1 MQLVPFQHVGDR
13 MVATGTDCK
22 MDLFLIVFL
31 FMLGASIGSF
41 LNVVIYRT
49 PRGESIVFPGS
60 HCPSCG
66 RAIRWFDNIP
76 ILSWLFLRG
85 RCRFCKVFISPQYI
99 LIETVTALLIVGL
112 YACYYLW
119 DLRGGMGGFF
129 SSWPIFTAHA
139 VLLCGMLGCS
149 VIDIRSY
156 HLPLGICWF
165 VSGVGLVAAT
175 VRSAPNLIPLIP
187 HVSPTIAASS
197 LGAAVG
203 LIVAIVLLQRG
214 LIQPSF
220 IDADFHPEIDE
231 SDDGEKPRSESGYQ
245 VAATSECGVRPRREV
260 LRELLFLSPAIGGA
274 VVGYLLVGH
283 VEAVRLAWDGLYALG
298 GGGVGKHLDG
308 FFGSL
313 FGYLIGGL
321 WIWGMRILGTLMF
334 GKEAMGLGD
343 VHLLAAVGAVTG
355 WMIPSMA
362 FFLAP
367 IFGLIWALYLLI
379 RKGQR
384 ELPYGPWL
392 SVGTVA
398 AMIFHDKIIAFFEN
412 YMEAVRISH

>member
-1 MQLVPFQHVGDR
+1 MQLVPFRHAGNGV
-13 MVATGTDCK
+13 VATGTDCK

-31 FMLGASIGSF
+31 FVLGASVGSF

-76 ILSWLFLRG
+76 ILSWLLLRG
-85 RCRFCKVFISPQYI
+85 RCRFCKVFISLQYI

-112 YACYYLW
+112 YACYYIW
-119 DLRGGMGGFF
+119 DLRDGMGEFL
-129 SSWPIFTAHA
+129 SSWPTFTAHA
-139 VLLCGMLGCS
+139 ALLCGMLVCS

-165 VSGVGLVAAT
+165 VSGVGMVAAT
-175 VRSAPNLIPLIP
+175 VRGGANLIP
-187 HVSPTIAASS
+187 HVSHTTAASC
-197 LGAAVG
+197 LGAGVG
-203 LIVAIVLLQRG
+203 LIVAIILLRRG

-220 IDADFHPEIDE
+220 IDADIQPQLDE
-231 SDDGEKPRSESGYQ
+231 SDGGEKPRSASAYQ
-245 VAATSECGVRPRREV
+245 VAATSACGVRPRREV
-260 LRELLFLSPAIGGA
+260 LREVLFLSPAIGGA
-274 VVGYLLVGH
+274 VAGYLLVGH
-283 VEAVRLAWDGLYALG
+283 VEAVRSAWEGLYALAD
-298 GGGVGKHLDG
+298 GGVGKHLGG

-313 FGYLIGGL
+313 FGYFIGGL
-321 WIWGMRILGTLMF
+321 WIWGMRILGTLVF

-367 IFGLIWALYLLI
+367 IFGLMWALYLLV
-379 RKGQR
+379 RKGRR

-392 SVGTVA
+392 SVGTLV
-398 AMIFHDKIIAFFEN
+398 AMIFHDKIVAFFEN
-412 YMEAVRISH
+412 YLEAMRISH